1 MLSRGLSG
9 NPMPPAILEPECG
22 KLLEVMYNI
31 WKRNG
36 CDETDII
43 YLSFSFLCYFPTP
56 SYL

>member
-1 MLSRGLSG
+1 MQSCSLEG
-9 NPMPPAILEPECG
+9 NPLLPALLELECG
-22 KLLEVMYNI
+22 KLLEVIYNI

-43 YLSFSFLCYFPTP
+43 YLSVSFLYFPTP